1 MRTIPTLMT
10 ALGVMFVMGLGLVA
24 KPVGAE
30 ASKLAAGFYEPDWA
44 LNFVQK
50 DHCKIAYE
58 KMIGLEER
66 DTGVVS

>member
-24 KPVGAE
+24 KPVRAE
-30 ASKLAAGFYEPDWA
+30 ASKLAAFMVWA